1 MIEYL
6 DEDIRPLVL
15 IMPKMSDYVKTLMSF
30 QIDDEKLLQ
39 KYKVIQITIED
50 LKVYDDRYI
59 KTKLRTYNDKVYTN
73 CGGLNLS

>member
-1 MIEYL
+1 
-6 DEDIRPLVL
+6 
-15 IMPKMSDYVKTLMSF
+15 MSGYVKTLVSF

-73 CGGLNLS
+73 CGDLNLS

>member
-1 MIEYL
+1 
-6 DEDIRPLVL
+6 
-15 IMPKMSDYVKTLMSF
+15 MSGYVKTLVSF

>member
-6 DEDIRPLVL
+6 DEDIRPLVFT
-15 IMPKMSDYVKTLMSF
+15 MPKMSGYVKTLVSF

>member
-1 MIEYL
+1 
-6 DEDIRPLVL
+6 
-15 IMPKMSDYVKTLMSF
+15 MSGYVKTLVSF

-73 CGGLNLS
+73 CSGLNLS